1 MRLTTCTSLVGQGIK
16 GVWKNKMMS
25 FASFC
30 IMLVSLLLVGLTV
43 LLAINL
49 DKAIESMERKNE
61 IIVIIKDEVDDN
73 SMAQLGEGI
82 KKLANV
88 SKVTFFS
95 RDEAWADMVED
106 MSEKEKELF
115 HYADGKNP
123 LPDTYRVQVKDISI
137 MTETSVQISA
147 FETVES
153 VESPDEYADVLI
165 NIRNILTLVLVAI
178 VLALTGVM
186 LIIISN
192 TTRAS
197 VFARRKEINIMRY
210 VGATNTFIRIPFF
223 VEGMLVGVLSGTAAF
238 FLTKFVYVGLYN
250 VLTEDVNILAM
261 LGISSLYSFAQ
272 ISKIVLF
279 CYVVSGALIGAIGTT
294 ISTKKHCKV

>member
-1 MRLTTCTSLVGQGIK
+1 
-16 GVWKNKMMS
+16 MMS

-49 DKAIESMERKNE
+49 DKAIESMEQKNE
-61 IIVIIKDEVDDN
+61 IIVIIKDEVDKSGMTLLGDN
-73 SMAQLGEGI
+73 I

-95 RDEAWADMVED
+95 RDDAWADMVED
-106 MSEKEKELF
+106 MSDKEKELF

-250 VLTEDVNILAM
+250 VLTEDINILAM

-272 ISKIVLF
+272 ISKIVLLS
-279 CYVVSGALIGAIGTT
+279 YVVSGALIGAIGTT
-294 ISTKKHCKV
+294 ISTKKHCRV

>member
-1 MRLTTCTSLVGQGIK
+1 MRISTCGGLVCQGVK
-16 GVWKNKMMS
+16 GVWKNRMMS

-49 DKAIESMERKNE
+49 DKAIESMEQKNE
-61 IIVIIKDEVDDN
+61 IIVIIKDEVSDED
-73 SMAQLGEGI
+73 M
-82 KKLANV
+82 KKLGSNIEKLSNV
-88 SKVTFFS
+88 SKATFFS
-95 RDEAWADMVED
+95 RDEAWLDMVED
-106 MSEKEKELF
+106 MSEEEKELF

-123 LPDTYRVQVKDISI
+123 LPDTYRVQVKDIGI
-137 MTETSVQISA
+137 MTETTVQISA
-147 FETVES
+147 FEIVES
-153 VESPDEYADVLI
+153 VESPDEYAEVLI

-223 VEGMLVGVLSGTAAF
+223 VEGMLIGVLAGSAALL
-238 FLTKFVYVGLYN
+238 LTKFVYVGLYN
-250 VLTEDVNILAM
+250 VLTENMNILSV
-261 LGISSLYSFAQ
+261 LGITSLYSYDD
-272 ISKIVLF
+272 ISKVVALAYIVT
-279 CYVVSGALIGAIGTT
+279 GAVIGAIGTT
-294 ISTKKHCKV
+294 ISTKKYCRV